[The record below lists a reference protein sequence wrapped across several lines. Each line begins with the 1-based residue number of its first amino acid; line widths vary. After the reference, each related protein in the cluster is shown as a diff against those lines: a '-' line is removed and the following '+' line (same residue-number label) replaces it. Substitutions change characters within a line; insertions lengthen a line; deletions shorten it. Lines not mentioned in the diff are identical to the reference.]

1 MTPSSIRGRPRR
13 AASHI
18 CVRVALAVLGGAVGV
33 AWLVL
38 PGMTIST
45 DTPVAIHGA
54 GPTASASAAAQEDE
68 ETSAADLV
76 LPLVVVAAAVA
87 LAGYGYIRRTRRAR
101 TRTTPGGTLAA
112 PPAGWTPPLTDLDDQ
127 SRAFLTEADD
137 WIRTSREEL
146 GFAEARFGAEAAAP
160 FTQAVQAAESEL
172 TAAFRI
178 RRQYEAGVPTDE
190 TSRRQALTGIVGRC
204 QESGRRLDAEAPAF
218 DQLRAL
224 EREIDEALTVAEERF
239 RDLTGRTATTEA
251 TLTNLARLYAPS
263 ATAPVTGYFE
273 QAKDRLLFATV
284 HLNQARQKADLDD
297 AEEAAGHLRAAEG
310 GIAQA
315 AVFVDGIDRLAAELR
330 FAAELVPAA
339 LTGAEAELWEVRG
352 VLPAA
357 EEWAQ
362 PADAGMGAVA
372 GAVPEAGPGAV
383 PDSALLGIP
392 VGELRSRVL
401 HADAVLASV
410 RQELTG
416 GRPYDPLA
424 VLSRVVEA
432 LAPATTGRSGALPAA
447 ARLTAGSATAAADA
461 FITTHRGEVGADARI
476 RFAAA
481 NQDLLDATTLTD
493 LVRAHTLARHAHDL
507 AEQDVRVHGTP
518 IAGRPEHA
526 LANGAG
532 GAVAG
537 GVLLSGGRPASFGGP
552 RTRNRRN
559 FLLR

>member
-1 MTPSSIRGRPRR
+1 M
-13 AASHI
+13 
-18 CVRVALAVLGGAVGV
+18 RVALAVLGGAVGL

-45 DTPVAIHGA
+45 GAPVAINGA
-54 GPTASASAAAQEDE
+54 GPTGSASAVAQQDE

-101 TRTTPGGTLAA
+101 SRTTPGSTLAA
-112 PPAGWTPPLTDLDDQ
+112 PALTPPVTELDQQ
-127 SRAFLTEADD
+127 SRTLLTQADD

-146 GFAEARFGAEAAAP
+146 GFTEARFGAETTAP
-160 FTQAVQAAESEL
+160 FTQTVRDAESEL

-190 TSRRQALTGIVGRC
+190 SSRLHALAGIVGRC
-204 QESGRRLDAEAPAF
+204 QEAGRRLDAEAPAF

-224 EREIDEALTVAEERF
+224 EREIGEALAVAETRF
-239 RDLTGRTATTEA
+239 RDLTRRTATTKT
-251 TLTNLARLYAPS
+251 TLTNLAKLYAPS
-263 ATAPVTGYFE
+263 ATSPVTGYAE
-273 QAKDRLLFATV
+273 QARNRLLFATV
-284 HLNQARQKADLDD
+284 HLNQARQTADLGD

-310 GIAQA
+310 AIAQA
-315 AVFVDGIDRLAAELR
+315 AVFVDGIERLVAELR
-330 FAAELVPAA
+330 FAADLVPAA

-352 VLPAA
+352 MLPATG
-357 EEWAQ
+357 EWDQ
-362 PADAGMGAVA
+362 PADAGMGAMA
-372 GAVPEAGPGAV
+372 GAVPEAGPDAV
-383 PDSALLGIP
+383 PDSALLGVP

-416 GRPYDPLA
+416 GRVYDPLD
-424 VLSRVVEA
+424 VLRRIVEA
-432 LAPATTGRSGALPAA
+432 LAPVTTGRSGVLPAA
-447 ARLTAGSATAAADA
+447 ARLTARSATAAADA

-476 RFAAA
+476 RLAAA
-481 NQDLLDATTLTD
+481 TQDLLHATSLTD
-493 LVRAHTLARHAHDL
+493 LVRADTLARQAHDL

-518 IAGRPEHA
+518 IVGRPEHA

-537 GVLLSGGRPASFGGP
+537 GVLLSDGRPASFGGP

-559 FLLR
+559 FPLG